1 LQIKC
6 NLYKKIKK
14 GKPLEPYDLEL
25 ISQIAKRELRFLL
38 KSGIPLT
45 PQNYEKWFKVFCY
58 ITERNQEYSRNEIL
72 KLYEIINKTEKTL
85 QEKEKEQIIQNII
98 ETLKTEAEILIENV
112 NKYEEKLTKKETQ
125 ILKKTQKIEE
135 KPIKNLLEQLVSEL
149 KDIKK
154 QNETFKEKIEIQIRK
169 ITELEDELQRAKSEA
184 KQDPLTK
191 LLNKTSFERILQEYI
206 NIYKKN
212 GKIFSLILLDLD
224 NFKKIND
231 TYGHVIGDEV
241 LKHIATLL
249 KQYLRDKDIIARIG
263 GEEFAILL
271 PDVDISLAFKIAD
284 RLRAVLENRIIM
296 IDKKPVKT
304 TASFG
309 IIEINE
315 NINTPKDMMQMV
327 DIALYR
333 AKKEGKNK
341 VILFQD

>member
-1 LQIKC
+1 MQIKC